1 MLRVQ
6 WARGNVS
13 HVSGGSREVGGA
25 WRERRVKRYAGG
37 CCNSSMGVQDLEEY
51 RRRWECSVMS
61 GVCGFLYSAKH
72 V

>member
-13 HVSGGSREVGGA
+13 HVSRGSREVGGA
-25 WRERRVKRYAGG
+25 WRERRVKQYAGG

-51 RRRWECSVMS
+51 RRSYYGGEEGGSV
-61 GVCGFLYSAKH
+61 VL
-72 V
+72 

>member
-6 WARGNVS
+6 WSRGNVS

-25 WRERRVKRYAGG
+25 WRERRVKQFAGD
-37 CCNSSMGVQDLEEY
+37 MRVGVATV
-51 RRRWECSVMS
+51 RWACRIWRST
-61 GVCGFLYSAKH
+61 GVVITEVRKVG